1 MEEELNRMRE
11 SIMERKEALQSMVA
25 CNVAESNARLLRQL
39 AESVECITEDDL
51 CLLADIAPST
61 AEAWR
66 KRGKA
71 PPYLILGNR
80 PLYLRKGLQ
89 AFIEARARYGKEGE
103 PHDAP
108 EL

>member
-1 MEEELNRMRE
+1 MF
-11 SIMERKEALQSMVA
+11 
-25 CNVAESNARLLRQL
+25 LLRAL
-39 AESVECITEDDL
+39 LRLTDLGCEHPLLSCAIAAEL
-51 CLLADIAPST
+51 PWK
-61 AEAWR
+61 AWR